1 MQSRSGCPALL
12 SGDRHLTMPS
22 PAGTP
27 GSDLSWAVCEA
38 GAPLSQEASQG
49 QQPRDFQ
56 LSLFVLLFISFPP
69 SLASFLSHLNNLL
82 LKFKTQFLATASM
95 KYNF

>member
-1 MQSRSGCPALL
+1 
-12 SGDRHLTMPS
+12 MPS

-56 LSLFVLLFISFPP
+56 LSLLSCFLLLFFSQLFVRPP
-69 SLASFLSHLNNLL
+69 QTAICFFAFLFLGDDLDSCLLHNVTNLCP
-82 LKFKTQFLATASM
+82 
-95 KYNF
+95 